1 MYSSL
6 ILLFQLLFTLV
17 AISETISP
25 KKMFKSDRSIIFK
38 ETLLDASIKN
48 KFGFQ
53 EKDILPLFNK
63 YQSKRLILINF
74 VSFLTYVLQLPT
86 LLYLRRLRKNN
97 TICNLNNRYS
107 WGKTT
112 SPKYKS

>member
-1 MYSSL
+1 
-6 ILLFQLLFTLV
+6 
-17 AISETISP
+17 
-25 KKMFKSDRSIIFK
+25 MFKSPKEFLKDDAKLVLKDTAAHMPWHTASRRDRSIIFQ

-63 YQSKRLILINF
+63 YQSKRQILINF

-86 LLYLRRLRKNN
+86 LLYLRLFKKNN
-97 TICNLNNRYS
+97 TIGNLNNRALLE
-107 WGKTT
+107 KNNQF
-112 SPKYKS
+112 KI